1 MTRTR
6 TVVVALVAAS
16 LGLILW
22 DLRASDAGVRSAAQA
37 ATAPLQ
43 RTVTA
48 VFAPF
53 GTWARHVEDFGDPK
67 VRAAQAAEI
76 SAPAGWATVSG
87 RVVAA
92 DIAGD
97 RAIVTI
103 DVGADDGVRK
113 GNAVLAVGGLVGKV
127 RASSPHAATV
137 ALVTDPGSEIG
148 VRILPSKEIGVS
160 RGQGMDVD
168 LRVDFLSPA
177 ASAAIGDGLV
187 TLGSTTPNG
196 IPPDLPIGTVTALD
210 TIAAPSG
217 RVVTARPVAG
227 MTSLETLLVLTEKR

>member
-1 MTRTR
+1 MARTR
-6 TVVVALVAAS
+6 TVVVLLVAAS

-37 ATAPLQ
+37 VTAPLQ

-53 GTWARHVEDFGDPK
+53 GAWARQVEEFGDPE
-67 VRAAQAAEI
+67 VRAVKAAEI
-76 SAPAGWATVSG
+76 RAPEGWATASG

-97 RAIVTI
+97 RAMVTI
-103 DVGADDGVRK
+103 DVGTDDGVRK
-113 GNAVLAVGGLVGKV
+113 GNAVLAVGGLVGEV
-127 RASSPHAATV
+127 RTASPHAATV

-148 VRILPSKEIGVS
+148 VRVLPSKEIGVS
-160 RGQGMDVD
+160 SGQGMDVD

-177 ASAAIGDGLV
+177 AAAGIDDKLL
-187 TLGSTTPNG
+187 TLGSTTPDG
-196 IPPDLPIGTVTALD
+196 IPPDLPIGTVTSLD
-210 TIAAPSG
+210 TSPAPSG

-227 MTSLETLLVLTEKR
+227 MTSLETLLVLTEKS